1 VNLTDVCVCMCV
13 LLFIMVRMMCTRAR
27 MYTVGGQGSSKTMES
42 RIAALEDKDGIL
54 IIVGNQSKPFRKC
67 LLRSSSTHTHTY
79 INIHTIHDEYEV

>member
-1 VNLTDVCVCMCV
+1 VCLYVCALVYYGAYDV
-13 LLFIMVRMMCTRAR
+13 CTRAR

-67 LLRSSSTHTHTY
+67 LLRSSSTHTHTH